1 MVFGLETVF
10 TYTVLLLN
18 ITYAGLAL
26 GLLSKKPE
34 ILDKIDYSVNVFISV
49 FLVWRFNPLFP
60 AKFTEFDRKVV
71 FSAGTFLF
79 TVTVVD
85 IFLKTY
91 VDEAKK
97 YAKKG
102 VAEIGDQTF
111 QTAQNLYDIS
121 SSVKVE

>member
-1 MVFGLETVF
+1 MVFSLETVF

-18 ITYAGLAL
+18 IGYVGVAL

-34 ILDKIDYSVNVFISV
+34 ILDKIDYVVKVFISV

-79 TVTVVD
+79 TVTIVD

-91 VDEAKK
+91 VDEAKE

-102 VAEIGDQTF
+102 VS
-111 QTAQNLYDIS
+111 NLKTDLF
-121 SSVKVE
+121 VRN

>member
-1 MVFGLETVF
+1 MVVSLETVF
-10 TYTVLLLN
+10 TYTVLLVN
-18 ITYAGLAL
+18 VAYVGLAL

-34 ILDKIDYSVNVFISV
+34 VLDKIDYAVKVFISV

-79 TVTVVD
+79 TITIVD

-102 VAEIGDQTF
+102 
-111 QTAQNLYDIS
+111 IS
-121 SSVKVE
+121 DLKTDLLVRN

>member
-1 MVFGLETVF
+1 MVVSLETVF

-18 ITYAGLAL
+18 VAYVGLAL

-34 ILDKIDYSVNVFISV
+34 VLDKIDYAVKVFISV

-71 FSAGTFLF
+71 FSAGMFLL
-79 TVTVVD
+79 TVTIVNV
-85 IFLKTY
+85 FLKTY

-97 YAKKG
+97 YAKK
-102 VAEIGDQTF
+102 
-111 QTAQNLYDIS
+111 
-121 SSVKVE
+121 SVSDLKTDLFVRS

>member
-1 MVFGLETVF
+1 MVVSLETVF

-18 ITYAGLAL
+18 IAYVALAL
-26 GLLSKKPE
+26 GVLSKKPE
-34 ILDKIDYSVNVFISV
+34 VLDKIDYAVNVFISV

-71 FSAGTFLF
+71 FSAGTLLF
-79 TVTVVD
+79 TITIVD

-97 YAKKG
+97 YANKTVAHLKKR
-102 VAEIGDQTF
+102 I
-111 QTAQNLYDIS
+111 Y
-121 SSVKVE
+121 

>member
-1 MVFGLETVF
+1 MVVSLETVF
-10 TYTVLLLN
+10 TYTVLLMN
-18 ITYAGLAL
+18 IAYVALAL

-34 ILDKIDYSVNVFISV
+34 ILDKIDYAVNVFISV

-60 AKFTEFDRKVV
+60 PKFTEFDRKVI

-79 TVTVVD
+79 TMTIVD

-97 YAKKG
+97 YAKKS
-102 VAEIGDQTF
+102 VSNLKTNLF
-111 QTAQNLYDIS
+111 VQN
-121 SSVKVE
+121 

>member
-1 MVFGLETVF
+1 MVFSLESVF
-10 TYTVLLLN
+10 TYTVLLVN
-18 ITYAGLAL
+18 IAYVGLAL
-26 GLLSKKPE
+26 GLLSKKPD
-34 ILDKIDYSVNVFISV
+34 ILDKIDYGVKVFISV

-79 TVTVVD
+79 TTTIVD

-91 VDEAKK
+91 VDEAKR

-102 VAEIGDQTF
+102 VAQS
-111 QTAQNLYDIS
+111 AQNLYDIS